1 MLKQVRS
8 LQWPQWILNEKHF
21 NTRRSG
27 KTVKDCNSSDVWV
40 KNERQRTKNEEPPLS
55 NSLVNSSK
63 RLSRPDICKKQ
74 QDLQLSMNL
83 TRVFVFYNPPP
94 SRPNPKG
101 RKPRL
106 PSKSL
111 KMLSRKERQEVSR
124 L

>member
-21 NTRRSG
+21 NTRRLG

-83 TRVFVFYNPPP
+83 TRVFVFYTPPP
-94 SRPNPKG
+94 RPNPKC
-101 RKPRL
+101 KKTRL

-111 KMLSRKERQEVSR
+111 KTLSRKERQKVSR